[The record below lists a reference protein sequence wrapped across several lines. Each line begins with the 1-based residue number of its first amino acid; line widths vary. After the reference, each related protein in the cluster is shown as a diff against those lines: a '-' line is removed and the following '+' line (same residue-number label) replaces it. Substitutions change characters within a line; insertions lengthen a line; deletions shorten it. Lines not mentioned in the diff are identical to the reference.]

1 MSPRVTAA
9 GIRAELPDAQQN
21 WPRLFEQIFRIDK
34 WSVYRGYAA
43 MRIGSGLK

>member
-1 MSPRVTAA
+1 MPIETRRMVGKSDAA
-9 GIRAELPDAQQN
+9 GEKN
-21 WPRLFEQIFRIDK
+21 WPRLFEQIFRVDE